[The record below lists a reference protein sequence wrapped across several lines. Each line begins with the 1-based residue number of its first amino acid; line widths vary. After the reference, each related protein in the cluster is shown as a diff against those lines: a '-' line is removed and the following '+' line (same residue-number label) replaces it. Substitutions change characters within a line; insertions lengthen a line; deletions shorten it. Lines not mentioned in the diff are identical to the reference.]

1 MADKKSKKTRK
12 LNITATVLQS
22 SNSRIINV
30 LETVKSYYA
39 RESNTIH
46 VSAYER
52 AIYQLKKWHHPIRRG
67 KDVAHLEGIGKGM
80 VQKIDTILAT
90 GTLPIIQEKGLGDG
104 YNRANKS
111 LSNEYPISQ
120 VLGFSAKSAAE
131 LEKQHGIRSVTELE
145 ELVKHSVPRIK
156 LTRIQQMGLR
166 YHNDLQEKVPRD
178 EITRIGNKIEYI
190 LAREG
195 VMVLIAGSYPSGLKK
210 ESKDIDI
217 LLVVR
222 DSSKLKSKSYLEEL
236 IQKLKTDIHLET
248 ETITIGANKFL
259 GLIKLTDRKDSK
271 DSEDSEDSKWRHLDM
286 RLVDMHSFPYAWL
299 YYASG
304 VIFNKIIREK
314 LKKKGYKLNEWGLF
328 QGTKRM
334 LLEGEENTD
343 ELEKLFKNTTTTK
356 TTTKTTIKTTTKTK
370 KEDLLAYAEKI
381 EKEIFKLAN
390 LEYKTIQERY

>member
-1 MADKKSKKTRK
+1 MIPDTKSKKSKKTRK
-12 LNITATVLQS
+12 LNITTTVLQS
-22 SNSRIINV
+22 SNSQIINV

-39 RESNTIH
+39 RERNTIH

-90 GTLPIIQEKGLGDG
+90 GTLPIIQEKGLSDG

-145 ELVKHSVPRIK
+145 ELVKHSMPRIK

-166 YHNDLQEKVPRD
+166 YHNDLREKVPRE
-178 EITRIGNKIEYI
+178 EITRIGNKIEDI

-259 GLIKLTDRKDSK
+259 GLVKLTDREDSK
-271 DSEDSEDSKWRHLDM
+271 DSKWRHLDM

-334 LLEGEENTD
+334 LLEGEETTD
-343 ELEKLFKNTTTTK
+343 ELEKLFQNTTNTTTTTK
-356 TTTKTTIKTTTKTK
+356 TKNKNK

-381 EKEIFKLAN
+381 EKDIFKLAQ

>member
-1 MADKKSKKTRK
+1 MIPDTKSKKSKKSKKTKK
-12 LNITATVLQS
+12 LNITTTVLQS
-22 SNSRIINV
+22 SNPQIINV

-46 VSAYER
+46 ASAYER

-145 ELVKHSVPRIK
+145 ELVKHSMPRIK

-166 YHNDLQEKVPRD
+166 YHNDLQEKVPRE
-178 EITRIGNKIEYI
+178 EITRIGNKIEDI

-259 GLIKLTDRKDSK
+259 GLVKLTDR
-271 DSEDSEDSKWRHLDM
+271 EDSKWRHLDM

-299 YYASG
+299 YYTSG

-328 QGTKRM
+328 RDDTQI
-334 LLEGEENTD
+334 LLEGEETTD
-343 ELEKLFKNTTTTK
+343 ELEKLFQNTTNTTTKTKTNTTTTTK
-356 TTTKTTIKTTTKTK
+356 TKNK

-381 EKEIFKLAN
+381 EKEIFKLAQ

>member
-1 MADKKSKKTRK
+1 MIPDTKSKKSKKTRK
-12 LNITATVLQS
+12 LNITTTVLQS

-39 RESNTIH
+39 RERNTIH

-80 VQKIDTILAT
+80 IQKIDTILAT
-90 GTLPIIQEKGLGDG
+90 GTLPIIQEKGLSDG

-145 ELVKHSVPRIK
+145 ELVKHSMPRIK

-166 YHNDLQEKVPRD
+166 YHNDLREKVQRE
-178 EITRIGNKIEYI
+178 EITRIGNKIEDI

-222 DSSKLKSKSYLEEL
+222 DSCKLKSKSYLEEL

-259 GLIKLTDRKDSK
+259 GLVKLTDREDSK
-271 DSEDSEDSKWRHLDM
+271 DSKWRHLDM

-299 YYASG
+299 YYTSG

-328 QGTKRM
+328 RDDTQI
-334 LLEGEENTD
+334 LLEGEETTD
-343 ELEKLFKNTTTTK
+343 ELEKLFQNTTNTTTTTK
-356 TTTKTTIKTTTKTK
+356 TKTKTKNKNK

-381 EKEIFKLAN
+381 EKEIFKLAQ